1 MEKPPSPKD
10 QVMTEST
17 NRTSATGTPRQTP
30 TSAYGQRRM
39 ETMES
44 AFDEHIHQ
52 PLENFCPE
60 HILDR
65 LIEDLNTLGEIQP
78 ESDGLLSFNDF
89 CRIYGLV
96 QRYSHSSLYPQL
108 RRLIDDRRRAL
119 RRQDEATYK
128 EIQSEILEMEEQ
140 IVREVSDEIYANLDI
155 TADVWQS
162 SW

>member
-1 MEKPPSPKD
+1 M
-10 QVMTEST
+10 Q
-17 NRTSATGTPRQTP
+17 
-30 TSAYGQRRM
+30 
-39 ETMES
+39 
-44 AFDEHIHQ
+44 HIQ
-52 PLENFCPE
+52 QDVC
-60 HILDR
+60 
-65 LIEDLNTLGEIQP
+65 NTLGEIQP

-162 SW
+162 SWQRVQESPGNAEDFSALQHKI